1 MSYALLRNELFV
13 KGFRSTMIFS
23 IVFVLALFYGV
34 WPSKFP
40 EPICCWLAV
49 IGGLIGAYGCELVC
63 EGDSEAQTYN
73 RKSLAVTAVL
83 GASVFAA
90 YSLSNLDWSSS
101 ILAAVRGQSD
111 VYLPA
116 VISLGCL
123 ACGMLLVKNLKK
135 NLLLFIQF
143 TVVTALIFILITIKN

>member
-90 YSLSNLDWSSS
+90 YSLSNIDWGGS
-101 ILAAVRGQSD
+101 ILASVRSQSI
-111 VYLPA
+111 VYLPT
-116 VISLGCL
+116 VLSLGCL
-123 ACGMLLVKNLKK
+123 AWGMLLLKDFKK
-135 NLLLFIQF
+135 NLLLFSQF
-143 TVVTALIFILITIKN
+143 SIVTTLIFILITIKN